1 MCGIAGFI
9 DQCIAPGE
17 RPALLG
23 RMLENIS
30 HRGPDAR
37 GISEQDGVVLGHNRL
52 SIIDLSTDGN
62 QPMRRGTNLIVYNG
76 EVYNYREI
84 RKDLDAEGMVFT
96 THSDTEVILAAYE
109 RYGRSCIER
118 FVGMWAFAIWDAE
131 KQELFCSRDR
141 FGIKPFFYILE
152 SGRFYF
158 GSEYKALY
166 PSPLFSNTI
175 NVPMALRGLQLGWN
189 AWQDETYYE
198 RIKALPP
205 AHNLVLDRTGKVSV
219 SRYWDIDT
227 EHRIRLSPEE
237 AMEGFRSRFL
247 DSVHLHMRSDVE
259 VGGCLSGGLDS
270 SAIAS
275 VVGRD
280 FSGSRFK
287 TFTVYYEGRD
297 GVDERP
303 WVQQVLNAYPA
314 LQPHYFTP
322 SDEDIRESFAKA
334 IWHAD
339 VPLAGSSPISQY
351 FVMQLAAKAGI
362 KVLLDGQGSD
372 EMLGGYMHSFY
383 RLIGGLLA
391 SGHPIK
397 ALHEW
402 RDHSSMQGFGTR
414 KRTDLLLKSLLSG
427 MKSEQDLYELEY
439 RRYLPFLGL
448 DERVNFRLNEQKGS
462 RLNRFLYQLIFA
474 SSLPTL
480 LQFEDRNS
488 MAFSIESRVPFLDHR
503 LVEYVFSLP
512 DEFKINGGV
521 TKRVLRES
529 MRGLMP
535 EAICDRKDKKGFVT
549 PGEVKWLRGP
559 LAFLL
564 EQNFRMLDFLDSK
577 RVEDVLDGFRK
588 GDNKNASL
596 VWRLVVL
603 RYWMERGSKAS
614 Q

>member
-9 DQCIAPGE
+9 DERIQPGDRRE
-17 RPALLG
+17 LLS

-37 GISEQDGVVLGHNRL
+37 DMADEEGVVLGHNRL
-52 SIIDLSTDGN
+52 SIIDLSADGN
-62 QPMRRGTNLIVYNG
+62 QPMRRGANLIVYNG

-84 RKDLDAEGMVFT
+84 RKALEDEGMVFST
-96 THSDTEVILAAYE
+96 QSDTEVILAAYE
-109 RYGRSCIER
+109 RYGRACIDR
-118 FVGMWAFAIWDAE
+118 FVGMWAFAIWDAG

-152 SGRFYF
+152 GSRFYF

-166 PSPLFSNTI
+166 PSPLFTNAI
-175 NVPMALRGLQLGWN
+175 NVDMACRGLQLGWN
-189 AWQDETYYE
+189 AFDDETYYE
-198 RIKALPP
+198 RIKSLPP
-205 AHNLVLDRTGKVSV
+205 AHNLVFDRSGMATV

-227 EHRIRLSPEE
+227 EAQVELSVEE
-237 AMEGFRSRFL
+237 ASEGFRNRFL

-275 VVGRD
+275 VIGRD
-280 FSGSRFK
+280 FGGSRFK

-303 WVQQVLNAYPA
+303 WVQQVLNAYPT
-314 LQPHYFTP
+314 LEPHYFTP
-322 SDEDIRESFAKA
+322 SDEDIRKSFAKA

-339 VPLAGSSPISQY
+339 VPLSGSSPISQY
-351 FVMQLAAKAGI
+351 FVMQLAAKNGI

-372 EMLGGYMHSFY
+372 EMLGGYLHSFY
-383 RLIGGLLA
+383 RLIGGLFA
-391 SGHPIK
+391 SGHPFRAIG
-397 ALHEW
+397 EW
-402 RDHSSMQGFGTR
+402 SGHSSMQGFGAG
-414 KRTDLLLKSLLSG
+414 KRSDLLLKSLLSG
-427 MKSEQDLYELEY
+427 LKSEQELYELEY
-439 RRYLPFLGL
+439 RRFLPFLGNN
-448 DERVNFRLNEQKGS
+448 DRVNFRLDEKKGT
-462 RLNRFLYQLIFA
+462 RLNRFLYQLMFA

-512 DEFKINGGV
+512 DEMKISGGV

-529 MRGLMP
+529 LRGLMP
-535 EAICDRKDKKGFVT
+535 ETICDRRDKKGFVT

-564 EQNFRMLDFLDSK
+564 DQKFSDIPFLRQDRINEVLAAFRA
-577 RVEDVLDGFRK
+577 
-588 GDNKNASL
+588 GDNRHAGL

-603 RYWMERGSKAS
+603 RYWMEQGSAAP